1 MTSFNEDNAPIVE
14 WEENGT
20 IVVRK
25 ATKENVVF
33 ENKLL
38 LKAFLVYINN
48 YVCSK
53 KLLAL
58 FFCFFSV
65 IFF

>member
-1 MTSFNEDNAPIVE
+1 VTSLNEDNAPIVE
-14 WEENGT
+14 WEENDT
-20 IVVRK
+20 TVVKK
-25 ATKENVVF
+25 ATKQNVVF

-38 LKAFLVYINN
+38 FKAFLVYINN